1 MRRMVAAFVAA
12 FVVGM
17 IAPAA
22 GAARVVAAEP
32 QPVPKVVL
40 VVGPS
45 GAATDRYR
53 AESRAAADLARTFT
67 PDVTELYSPNATWP
81 AVKAALQ
88 GASLVIYMGHGNGWP
103 SRYRDELF
111 GGTQNGFGL
120 NATQGDGDGS
130 HQYFGESR
138 IAAEVRLAPNAVVLL
153 HHLCYAS
160 GLSEPGLPEGS
171 IDDARQRIDNYAAGF
186 IAAGATAVIAE
197 AYAPPDHTVRT
208 VLGTRQSIETAWRRA
223 PSANG
228 NVSAFESVRSPGFV
242 ALMDARAATSGFERS
257 MVLRSGLVS
266 ADVLR
271 GARGSSAATPG
282 RVEPSLPSLTAT
294 GLTIGDPMLRG
305 SSVAGTASRLRIGY
319 DVIDGASLPDGLMA
333 SVRWTP
339 LDPPAATPPEV
350 ADGEPVQAGE
360 PVRTGEPV
368 ELTPP
373 APPLVVAERPGD
385 VVEPVAVSVA
395 GTAIGF
401 DVTTPATPGRYR
413 LAITLHDP
421 TGVAYDAGTQA
432 VVPAMLVRVTGE
444 LDAAIVVGGP
454 TETTVGA
461 VTVLPLWVT
470 NLGREAWGH
479 AATAERAG
487 RTGRSATA
495 ARVVGQWLSIG
506 AGDDGQREAA
516 AAASAS
522 ADLPPAHEP
531 GTTALVELSM
541 TVPPVAGEYLLVVD
555 VVTPDGGSLVAAGRD
570 PIVIRMT
577 VSEPEPPSPR
587 Q

>member
-1 MRRMVAAFVAA
+1 MRRTVAALVAAFAIG
-12 FVVGM
+12 VV
-17 IAPAA
+17 APAA
-22 GAARVVAAEP
+22 GTARVLAAEP

-40 VVGPS
+40 IVGPS

-81 AVKAALQ
+81 AVKDALQ
-88 GASLVIYMGHGNGWP
+88 DASLVIYMGHGNGWP
-103 SRYRDELF
+103 SHYRDELF
-111 GGTQNGFGL
+111 GGTQNGFDL
-120 NATQGDGDGS
+120 NATAGDGDGS

-138 IAAEVRLAPNAVVLL
+138 IAREVRLAPNAVVLL

-160 GLSEPGLPEGS
+160 GLSEPGLPEGTL
-171 IDDARQRIDNYAAGF
+171 DDARQRIDNYAAGF
-186 IAAGATAVIAE
+186 IAAGASAVIAE
-197 AYAPPDHTVRT
+197 AYAAPTHLIRSI
-208 VLGTRQSIETAWRRA
+208 LGTRRSIESSWRRA
-223 PSANG
+223 PSGNG
-228 NVSAFESVRSPGFV
+228 NLTSFESVRSPGFV

-257 MVLRSGLVS
+257 MVARSGLAS
-266 ADVLR
+266 ADVVR
-271 GARGSSAATPG
+271 GARGSSTATPG
-282 RVEPSLPSLTAT
+282 RGEPSLPSLTAT

-319 DVIDGASLPDGLMA
+319 DVIDGASLPDELTA

-339 LDPPAATPPEV
+339 LEAPPAGSAS
-350 ADGEPVQAGE
+350 EPV
-360 PVRTGEPV
+360 PTP

-373 APPLVVAERPGD
+373 ALDLVMPERPGD

-413 LAITLHDP
+413 LVITLHDAS
-421 TGVAYDAGTQA
+421 GVAFDAATQGL
-432 VVPAMLVRVTGE
+432 VPAMVVRVTGE

-461 VTVLPLWVT
+461 VTVQPLWVT

-479 AATAERAG
+479 PATAERAG

-495 ARVVGQWLSIG
+495 ARVVGQWLAIG
-506 AGDDGQREAA
+506 AGDDGQRVAA
-516 AAASAS
+516 AAATAS
-522 ADLPPAHEP
+522 ADLSPAHEP
-531 GTTALVELSM
+531 GTTALVELAM
-541 TVPPVAGEYLLVVD
+541 TVPTVAGEYLLVLD
-555 VVTPDGGSLVAAGRD
+555 VITPDGDSLVAAGRD

>member
-1 MRRMVAAFVAA
+1 MRRSVVAVFVAA
-12 FVVGM
+12 FVIGV

-22 GAARVVAAEP
+22 SPTTTNAAEP
-32 QPVPKVVL
+32 QTVPKVVL

-81 AVKAALQ
+81 EVKDALQ

-120 NATQGDGDGS
+120 NATQGDGDGT

-160 GLSEPGLPEGS
+160 GLSEPGLPEGTL
-171 IDDARQRIDNYAAGF
+171 DEARRRIDNYAAGF
-186 IAAGATAVIAE
+186 IAAGASAVIAE
-197 AYAPPDHTVRT
+197 AYAAPTHLVRA
-208 VLGTRQSIETAWRRA
+208 VLGTRRSIESSWRRA

-228 NVSAFESVRSPGFV
+228 NVSAFQSLRSPGFV
-242 ALMDARAATSGFERS
+242 ALMDSATDTAGFERS
-257 MVLRSGLVS
+257 MVLRSGLAS

-271 GARGSSAATPG
+271 GARGSANGAGPQGQAASLI
-282 RVEPSLPSLTAT
+282 PSLLGT
-294 GLTIGDPMLRG
+294 GLEIGQPTLRG
-305 SSVAGTASRLRIGY
+305 SSVAGSATRLRIGY
-319 DVIDGASLPDGLMA
+319 DVADGSSLPDGLTA
-333 SVRWTP
+333 SVRWTA
-339 LDPPAATPPEV
+339 LDAPAATPQQPAE
-350 ADGEPVQAGE
+350 AMEPSGEGE
-360 PVRTGEPV
+360 GKAEM
-368 ELTPP
+368 LP
-373 APPLVVAERPGD
+373 AAPATVVAERPGD

-421 TGVAYDAGTQA
+421 TGVAYDTRTQA
-432 VVPAMLVRVTGE
+432 VVPALLVQVSGE
-444 LDAAIVVGGP
+444 LDAAIVAAGP
-454 TETTVGA
+454 TEATVGA

-470 NLGREAWGH
+470 NLGSDAWGH
-479 AATAERAG
+479 EATVERAG
-487 RTGRSATA
+487 RAGGPATA
-495 ARVVGQWLSIG
+495 ARVVGQWLAIG
-506 AGDDGQREAA
+506 VGDDGQREAA
-516 AAASAS
+516 AAAAAS
-522 ADLPPAHEP
+522 ADLAPAHEP
-531 GTTALVELSM
+531 GSTALVELSM
-541 TVPPVAGEYLLVVD
+541 TVPTVAGEYLLVLDIVP
-555 VVTPDGGSLVAAGRD
+555 PDGDSLVAAGRD